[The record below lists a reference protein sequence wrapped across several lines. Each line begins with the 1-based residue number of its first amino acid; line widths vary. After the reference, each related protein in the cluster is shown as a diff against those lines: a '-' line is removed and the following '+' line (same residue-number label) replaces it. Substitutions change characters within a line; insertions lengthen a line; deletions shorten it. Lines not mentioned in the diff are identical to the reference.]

1 MAKAF
6 ERQGIEIFSRKK
18 SFKEKGKK
26 PLIYI
31 IGFILN
37 NTIVIWQL
45 FGTSFSTATVY
56 SSMFGVGLVF
66 LLIYSHYV
74 LKEKNRRIEL
84 IGAFLIIIG
93 TTSVGIFQIFEEK
106 PVETIMYSNF
116 IILTIIV
123 GIVLLI
129 LFFLFIRFKKGVSL
143 IFGIIA
149 GSLGAID
156 NVFKRI
162 GLKTGFIEIFNLGT
176 FPILIISFI
185 IGFLAFFFTQYGF
198 AKGAEA
204 SKLVPIYNSFYIL
217 TPIYFE
223 IIINAIWWV
232 NPLKLVLIIPII
244 AGLFLMRLFKE
255 EEKLE

>member
-6 ERQGIEIFSRKK
+6 ERQGIEIFSRNK

-56 SSMFGVGLVF
+56 SSMFGVGLVV

-74 LKEKNRRIEL
+74 LKEKNKRVEL
-84 IGAFLIIIG
+84 IGLALIIIG
-93 TTSVGIFQIFEEK
+93 TTSIGIFQIFEEK
-106 PVETIMYSNF
+106 SVEIIIYSNF
-116 IILTIIV
+116 VILTIIV
-123 GIVLLI
+123 GIALLI

-162 GLKTGFIEIFNLGT
+162 GLKTGFTEIFSLGT
-176 FPILIISFI
+176 FPILMISFI
-185 IGFLAFFFTQYGF
+185 LGFLAFFFTQYGF

-244 AGLFLMRLFKE
+244 AGLFLMKIFKE
-255 EEKLE
+255 DDKLE